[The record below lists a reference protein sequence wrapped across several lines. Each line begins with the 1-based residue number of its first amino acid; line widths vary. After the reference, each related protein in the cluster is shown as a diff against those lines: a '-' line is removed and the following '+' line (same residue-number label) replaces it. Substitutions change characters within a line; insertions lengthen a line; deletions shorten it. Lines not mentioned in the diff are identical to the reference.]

1 MSAGRATAAGSHP
14 IALGWPGS
22 AHFSDRTALVPGSGR
37 VRILDVV
44 AFLFVVAGDV
54 TLGGVRGETV
64 TVEELDELLALSDGA
79 RRQWLDRHQPALPE
93 GNWWLHLLTLLDH
106 RLAHQPANLV
116 AWAQLK
122 IWLLAQARERST
134 LSRDD
139 VAERVAYFVS
149 RMRGAGIEAALLP
162 SADTVVRE
170 CLDAIPVA
178 LEQVATLTD
187 RKSLFVLGHQ
197 EMLDSRRA
205 KNLINAAG
213 PHLNELEDP
222 DLAHRLR
229 AWLAIKPLLV

>member
-1 MSAGRATAAGSHP
+1 M
-14 IALGWPGS
+14 
-22 AHFSDRTALVPGSGR
+22 
-37 VRILDVV
+37 
-44 AFLFVVAGDV
+44 
-54 TLGGVRGETV
+54 
-64 TVEELDELLALSDGA
+64 TVEELDELLALNDGT
-79 RRQWLDRHQPALPE
+79 REQRLDLRQQALPE
-93 GNWWLHLLTLLDH
+93 ANWWLHLLTLLDQ
-106 RLAHQPANLV
+106 RCAHQSAKLV

-122 IWLLAQARERST
+122 IWLLAQARERSP

-139 VAERVAYFVS
+139 VAERVAYFVWQ
-149 RMRGAGIEAALLP
+149 MRGAGIEAALLP

-187 RKSLFVLGHQ
+187 RASLLVLGHQ

-222 DLAHRLR
+222 DLAHRLCD
-229 AWLAIKPLLV
+229 WLAIKQFLV